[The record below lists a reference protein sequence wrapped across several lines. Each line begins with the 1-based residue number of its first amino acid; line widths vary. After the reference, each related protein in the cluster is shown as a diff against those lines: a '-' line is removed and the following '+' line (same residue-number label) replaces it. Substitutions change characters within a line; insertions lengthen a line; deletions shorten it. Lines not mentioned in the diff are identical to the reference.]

1 MQELAGKVAV
11 VTGGGSGIG
20 SGLVAALA
28 EAGMHVVVADIELDA
43 ATIVADRACEQGM
56 EASAVQVDVTDVESV
71 RALADRAYE
80 TFGAVHVLCNNAGVL
95 VFGKVAELRTEDW
108 RWVYGVNVFGVING
122 LHEFL
127 PRMLAQG
134 TEGHVVNTASVVAF
148 TRGPG
153 REPYTSSKAAV
164 VAITEDLRTEVAGD
178 GIGVTALVPGG
189 VNTRIGES
197 QRNRPDEFGAAAAR
211 APREPGAP
219 ESSSPVL
226 EPIVVG
232 RMVRSAIER
241 NEPWVFTHPE
251 WLRANLEHPRATVAA
266 IEGAPPRQDAEEAT
280 GS

>member
-20 SGLVAALA
+20 SGMVGAFV

-43 ATIVADRACEQGM
+43 AEAVAEHARAGGAQ
-56 EASAVQVDVTDVESV
+56 ALAVQTDVTDVDSV
-71 RALADRAYE
+71 HALAEFAYRA
-80 TFGAVHVLCNNAGVL
+80 FGAVHVLCNNAGVL
-95 VFGKVAELRTEDW
+95 VFGKVAELRIEDW

-122 LHEFL
+122 LHEFV

-134 TEGHVVNTASVVAF
+134 VDGHIVNTASVVAF

-153 REPYTSSKAAV
+153 REPYTSAKAAV
-164 VAITEDLRTEVAGD
+164 VAITEDLRLEVAGA

-197 QRNRPDEFGAAAAR
+197 QRNRPTEFGTPATR

-226 EPIVVG
+226 EPIEVG
-232 RMVRSAIER
+232 RMVRAAIER

-251 WLRANLEHPRATVAA
+251 WLGSNLEQLRGLVRSIEDARANTA
-266 IEGAPPRQDAEEAT
+266 
-280 GS
+280 S